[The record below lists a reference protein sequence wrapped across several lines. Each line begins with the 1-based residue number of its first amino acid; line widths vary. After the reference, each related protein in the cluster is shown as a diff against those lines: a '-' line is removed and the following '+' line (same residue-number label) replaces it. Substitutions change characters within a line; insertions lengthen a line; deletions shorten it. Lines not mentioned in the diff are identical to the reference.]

1 MPPASSA
8 ILEELLASLKASTAK
23 DGTLDLDEATL
34 HGTKAASLLQLFCQQ
49 FHVTSFTM
57 LGTKL
62 PASADGGQF
71 TISGHDETVGLDV
84 TFGDNL
90 GEVAVE
96 ALFHA
101 HDTAALRK
109 RFPALPPDFF
119 NAITVASGTASVTIP
134 GVKSPLA
141 FASPRYGIIGLATP
155 SSGLLTTTIAPR
167 VDGQVAAPS
176 GSKGLLAEIQTQV
189 TGYRIAPLD
198 SPWTFIDLAW
208 LTPGLAFLDAF
219 PAIIGTR
226 GLGLRVFDL
235 SLYTQAPQWSSVSL
249 AVADIADPAKPLWT
263 AAGGKVKLT
272 DVIVTLDLDYD
283 DNGALVLPGTGS
295 VQGNFMLG
303 SLALTAEI
311 PSPPTG
317 VWSLT
322 AFPNVGLSVLDDIA
336 SLLDGGST
344 KLSSLLPANL
354 DKIGGFEF
362 TYVRIAVNAG
372 AFALQEFTFA
382 LESTKTWALIPG
394 VIELTALRMS
404 LTIDGT
410 PAVYGTVTGVF
421 GLIEGAK
428 ILVMVGRNGPLA
440 DWRLDVISP
449 AVPLPSL
456 GQLAQVAR
464 GVDLGSMVRAGGL
477 HDLHFVMTNLNFG
490 MTLAPSKLTNLGLTL
505 QLANAADPLSPELD
519 WNIIP
524 GLLTLTR
531 FSFGFQLNWG
541 TTDTKDVFGS
551 FVLNGLEFAVRFAS
565 KSSKGGNAD
574 GLLGEYFAQ
583 GASGTVNVKD
593 LINSIAPTVAAGI
606 PDGLTINLADA
617 ILAYLNTD
625 GRQKFLFAMDI
636 AIEMPIS
643 DLPLIGKALPS
654 DALVGIKNLKL
665 VVASAPLSAD
675 DVMFINSMSPKPVL
689 TLPAP
694 GTTGPAIPE
703 GFSMSAQLELG
714 AVSILVTS
722 PPAPK
727 QQSQAIAGGAVTGR
741 AALPA
746 VPASDSV
753 MWIQVQKT
761 FGPVQV
767 QKIGFEYRNGAVF
780 VVANLALTTG
790 GLEIDLIGIGAGS
803 PIKDPHLEFTI
814 QGLAVSFSE
823 GPVSILG
830 GMIGKLDPLDFTGV
844 LSVRTPELSLSAF
857 AGYAQYQD
865 HPSFFLY
872 GVLNAPI
879 GGPPPFFVTGIA
891 AGVGFNRKLLI
902 PDVSGVAA
910 FPLVQW
916 AQGIGAPVM
925 DPSKPLGGQVADVLA
940 RLAQSGVVA
949 PSVGDYWLAAGLS
962 FTSFELIQT
971 FALLTVSLGTDVEV
985 ALLGLSTLTIPP
997 VDPKSAAVD
1006 PEPIAEVQL
1015 ALEVAFSTGKG
1026 LLAIAGQLTNNSFV
1040 LSRKARLT
1048 GGFAFYLWFSGEHA
1062 GETVLTL
1069 GGYNPNFTVPGYYPV
1084 VPRVG
1089 LNWQVVPHLSI
1100 TGELYFALTSNVI
1113 MAGGK
1118 LSAVWNSGPVAAWF
1132 TYWADFLLTFSP
1144 FHYYIDGGIDLG
1156 ARFTVDLLFFSVS
1169 VTIHIGVAIEL
1180 WGPAFAGKATVD
1192 LSIIS
1197 FTIEFGDQ
1205 SHDKDKATSIPWDQ
1219 FVRKLLPGETAK
1231 QPPRALRGG
1240 LAPRADPPDQPAVVQ
1255 INVTSGLARTLDP
1268 TADGPVYLVTA
1279 ETFQCA
1285 VLTVIPNKDVVYDPD
1300 PDPRLPGFVNLAYAP
1315 DSEQPHNADGQL
1327 IVPATDFGAG
1337 PAGVRPGDFTPVL
1350 SLSLASAEESVLHAY
1365 RQFSGAPKALWEN
1378 KTFDTGGH
1386 GVPQVN
1392 PSTVMTES
1400 TIPDTLTGL
1409 TLIPYL
1415 DRPDRTLP
1423 VPVESLLFTLDAE
1436 ENFAWSPGA
1445 PPASDPFTG
1454 QTVAGTIGAAPVAG
1468 VRTALLE
1475 ALNGQGVAVD
1485 TTVNVARLASPSSTD
1500 LEAPP
1505 RLRLLGGPAA
1515 A

>member
-1 MPPASSA
+1 LQA
-8 ILEELLASLKASTAK
+8 LLGSLKASTSQ
-23 DGTLDLDEATL
+23 DGTLNLDEATL
-34 HGTKAASLLQLFCQQ
+34 HGTTAVSLLTLFSEQLQI
-49 FHVTSFTM
+49 TSFTM
-57 LGTKL
+57 LDTKL
-62 PASADGGQF
+62 PPSVTGNQF
-71 TISGHDETVGLDV
+71 TISGHDATVGLDV

-90 GEVAVE
+90 GEVAIE
-96 ALFHA
+96 ALFTA
-101 HDTAALRK
+101 PDTATLRT
-109 RFPALPPDFF
+109 RFSVLPAGFF
-119 NAITVASGTASVTIP
+119 SPISVTGGAASVTIP
-134 GVKSPLA
+134 GVRVPLT
-141 FASPRYGIIGLATP
+141 FSSPRYGVVGLATP

-167 VDGQVAAPS
+167 VDGQVAPPS
-176 GSKGLLAEIQTQV
+176 GSKGLLAEIQTTV
-189 TGYRIAPLD
+189 TGYRIAPLGD
-198 SPWTFIDLAW
+198 PWTFDDLAW

-219 PAIIGTR
+219 PEIIGTQD
-226 GLGLRVFDL
+226 LGLKVFDMT
-235 SLYTQAPQWSSVSL
+235 LYSDAPEWSSVSFD
-249 AVADIADPAKPLWT
+249 VADIADPAKPLWT
-263 AAGGKVKLT
+263 AADGKVKLT
-272 DVIVTLDLDYD
+272 DVIVTLDLTYD
-283 DNGALVLPGTGS
+283 DSGALVLPGTGS
-295 VQGNFMLG
+295 VAGNFLLG

-322 AFPNVGLSVLDDIA
+322 AFPNVGLSVLNDIA
-336 SLLDGGST
+336 SLLDGGSGEMST
-344 KLSSLLPANL
+344 LLPAKL
-354 DKIGGFEF
+354 DEIGGFEF

-382 LESTKTWALIPG
+382 LESTKTWPLIPE
-394 VIELTALRMS
+394 VVELTALRMS

-410 PAVYGTVTGVF
+410 PAAYGTVTGTLTLP
-421 GLIEGAK
+421 GGAG
-428 ILVMVGRNGPLA
+428 ILVMFGRNGPLA

-449 AVPLPSL
+449 AIPLPSL
-456 GQLAQVAR
+456 SQLAQLTQNA
-464 GVDLGSMVRAGGL
+464 DLASMIKAGGL
-477 HDLHFVMTNLNFG
+477 DSLHFVMTNLNFG
-490 MTLAPSKLTNLGLTL
+490 MTLSPAPKLTNLGLTL
-505 QLANAADPLSPELD
+505 QLANESDPLVPELN
-519 WNIIP
+519 WEIIP
-524 GLLTLTR
+524 GVLTLTR

-541 TTDTKDVFGS
+541 PPDTKDAFGS
-551 FVLNGLEFAVRFAS
+551 FVLNGLEFDVRFAS
-565 KSSKGGNAD
+565 KSSPGGNAD

-583 GASGTVNVKD
+583 GDAGTINVKD
-593 LINSIAPTVAAGI
+593 LIHSIAPTVAASL
-606 PDGLTINLADA
+606 PDGLTINVADA

-625 GRQKFLFAMDI
+625 GKQKFLFAMDI
-636 AIEMPIS
+636 AIELPIS
-643 DLPLIGKALPS
+643 DLPLVGKALPS
-654 DALVGIKNLKL
+654 DALVGIKDLKL
-665 VVASAPLSAD
+665 IVASAPLTAD
-675 DVMFINSMSPKPVL
+675 DVLFINSMSPKPVL
-689 TLPAP
+689 TLPAT

-714 AVSILVTS
+714 AISILVTS
-722 PPAPK
+722 PPVPK
-727 QQSQAIAGGAVTGR
+727 QQSQALAIR
-741 AALPA
+741 PSAAPA
-746 VPASDSV
+746 AATPAADPV

-767 QKIGFEYRNGAVF
+767 QKVGFTYKNGAVF
-780 VVANLALTTG
+780 VVANLALNTG
-790 GLEIDLIGIGAGS
+790 GLEIDLIGIGVGS
-803 PIKDPHLEFTI
+803 PIKDPALEFTI

-830 GMIGKLDPLDFTGV
+830 GMIGTLDPLDFTGV

-902 PDVSGVAA
+902 PDVSGVAT

-916 AQGIGAPVM
+916 AQGNGAPAM
-925 DPSKPLGGQVADVLA
+925 DPSKPVGGQVADVLT

-949 PSVGDYWLAAGLS
+949 PSVGDYWFAAGLQ

-971 FALLTVSLGTDVEV
+971 FALLTISLGTDVEV

-997 VDPKSAAVD
+997 LDPQ
-1006 PEPIAEVQL
+1006 PIAEVQL
-1015 ALEVAFSTGKG
+1015 AIEVAFSASKG

-1040 LSRKARLT
+1040 LSRQARLT

-1069 GGYNPNFTVPGYYPV
+1069 GGYNPNFAVPGYYPV

-1089 LNWQVVPHLSI
+1089 LNWQVVPELSV

-1118 LSAVWNSGPVAAWF
+1118 LSAVWNSGAISAWF

-1180 WGPAFAGKATVD
+1180 WGPPFAGKATVD

-1197 FTIEFGDQ
+1197 FTITFGDQ
-1205 SHDKDKATSIPWDQ
+1205 TQHSDTSIPWPQ
-1219 FVRKLLPGETAK
+1219 FVQQLLPGQPAK
-1231 QPPRALRGG
+1231 QQPKVVRGL
-1240 LAPRADPPDQPAVVQ
+1240 LASRADPAQQAAVVQ
-1255 INVTSGLARTLDP
+1255 INVTSGLTRTLDP
-1268 TADGPVYLVTA
+1268 TADGPVYLVSA
-1279 ETFQCA
+1279 ETFQCS
-1285 VLTVIPNKDVVYDPD
+1285 VLTVVPNKDVVFDPD
-1300 PDPRLPGFVNLAYAP
+1300 PDPKRPGFVNLAYAP
-1315 DSEQPHNADGQL
+1315 DSEQPHNANGQL

-1337 PAGVRPGDFTPVL
+1337 PAGVKPADFTPVL
-1350 SLSLASAEESVLHAY
+1350 TLSLASAEESVLHAY

-1378 KTFDTGGH
+1378 KPFDPGGH

-1392 PSTVMTES
+1392 PSTVLTES

-1415 DRPDRTLP
+1415 DRQDRTLP
-1423 VPVESLLFTLDAE
+1423 VPVESLLFTLDAL
-1436 ENFAWSPGA
+1436 ENFSWSPGV
-1445 PPASDPFTG
+1445 PPASDPFTD
-1454 QTVAGTIGAAPVAG
+1454 QTVAGTIAAPAVTG

-1475 ALNGQGVAVD
+1475 ALSGQDVAVA

-1515 A
+1515 AA